1 MFENF
6 RQGDCVGCY
15 LDLAANQVGF
25 LNLNPK
31 P

>member
-25 LNLNPK
+25 LNNPK